1 MEISYYEYISNLL
14 KNDNMMI
21 DIKEEDF
28 DMEDSIVE
36 SVRQDLFDRSQA
48 GIKKYNN
55 TLDRNDLE
63 LSDWLQHAY
72 EELLDGALYLK
83 RAKQD
88 AEELN
93 EQFDEIVREFYAL
106 KKEFE
111 LKERIIETLNKV
123 IFSQEQEILELKKE
137 KHLQEKRRAWHY

>member
-1 MEISYYEYISNLL
+1 MYNEEEI
-14 KNDNMMI
+14 
-21 DIKEEDF
+21 IKILENYF
-28 DMEDSIVE
+28 C
-36 SVRQDLFDRSQA
+36 DR
-48 GIKKYNN
+48 
-55 TLDRNDLE
+55 
-63 LSDWLQHAY
+63 
-72 EELLDGALYLK
+72 
-83 RAKQD
+83 
-88 AEELN
+88 N

>member
-1 MEISYYEYISNLL
+1 
-14 KNDNMMI
+14 MMI
-21 DIKEEDF
+21 DIKE
-28 DMEDSIVE
+28 DMVDSIVE
-36 SVRQDLFDRSQA
+36 ETRKDLLDRSQA

-55 TLDRNDLE
+55 TLDRDDLE

-83 RAKQD
+83 RAKKD
-88 AEELN
+88 VEELN
-93 EQFDEIVREFYAL
+93 DQFDDLIRDYLQL

-137 KHLQEKRRAWHY
+137 KHLQEKRRAWHI

>member
-1 MEISYYEYISNLL
+1 
-14 KNDNMMI
+14 MI
-21 DIKEEDF
+21 EIKE

-36 SVRQDLFDRSQA
+36 SVRQDLLDRSQA

-55 TLDRNDLE
+55 TLDRDDLE

-93 EQFDEIVREFYAL
+93 EQFDEIVREFYEL
-106 KKEFE
+106 KQKNESILEVNDELAQEIF
-111 LKERIIETLNKV
+111 LKERIITNLNKV
-123 IFSQEQEILELKKE
+123 ILSQEQEILELKKE

>member
-1 MEISYYEYISNLL
+1 M
-14 KNDNMMI
+14 KV
-21 DIKEEDF
+21 
-28 DMEDSIVE
+28 DSIVE
-36 SVRQDLFDRSQA
+36 ETRKDLLNRSEA

-83 RAKQD
+83 RAKHD

>member
-1 MEISYYEYISNLL
+1 
-14 KNDNMMI
+14 MI
-21 DIKEEDF
+21 DIKEH
-28 DMEDSIVE
+28 MVDSIVE
-36 SVRQDLFDRSQA
+36 ETRKDLLDRSQA

-55 TLDRNDLE
+55 TLDRDDLE

-93 EQFDEIVREFYAL
+93 EQFDEIVREFYEL
-106 KKEFE
+106 KQKNESILEVNDELAQEIF
-111 LKERIIETLNKV
+111 LKERIITNLNKV
-123 IFSQEQEILELKKE
+123 ILSQEQEILELKKE

>member
-1 MEISYYEYISNLL
+1 MIKMMIPLNQMI
-14 KNDNMMI
+14 KMMI

-36 SVRQDLFDRSQA
+36 SVRQDLLDRSQA

-55 TLDRNDLE
+55 TLDRDDLE

-83 RAKQD
+83 RAKKD

-106 KKEFE
+106 RKEFE

>member
-1 MEISYYEYISNLL
+1 
-14 KNDNMMI
+14 MMV
-21 DIKEEDF
+21 
-28 DMEDSIVE
+28 DSIVE
-36 SVRQDLFDRSQA
+36 SVRQDLLDRSQA
-48 GIKKYNN
+48 GIKKYNT
-55 TLDRNDLE
+55 TLDREDLD
-63 LSDWLQHAY
+63 LSDWLVHAY
-72 EELLDGALYLK
+72 QELLDGALYLK

-88 AEELN
+88 VEELN
-93 EQFDEIVREFYAL
+93 EQFDEIVKEFYAL